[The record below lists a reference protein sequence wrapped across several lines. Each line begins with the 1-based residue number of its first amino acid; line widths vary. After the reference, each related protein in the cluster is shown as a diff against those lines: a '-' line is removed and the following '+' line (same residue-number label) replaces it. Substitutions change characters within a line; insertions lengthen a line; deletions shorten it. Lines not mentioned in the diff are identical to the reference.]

1 METQLDSSEYAAQR
15 ARLDLLL
22 AGRSSPTALRS
33 LQDYALAYVDCFQG
47 NVLQLEH
54 EWEFLAA
61 VLHKAW
67 QDERYE
73 VVVRLASALAYP
85 AGRRRDFTEARRL
98 LHLGI
103 VASRRTRDQHHF
115 AALLNRLGGLVF
127 VHGRYRQGY
136 RLWHTGLY
144 ATEAEGQPGLWEPL
158 TSFAQIADLLGN
170 YASAQH
176 FLETFYGQ
184 RQTVESDGL
193 AVALFVRGLYARFTS
208 HLEKAEADF
217 SRCLRVLAPHNSG
230 EPLVST
236 RLLFFVVVQ
245 AELARTQGN
254 YARAQQYSETA
265 LALARAFG
273 DHYTSAILLVDQGI
287 FAWRQGWYDEV
298 RRVFPSL
305 REIERQVAFP
315 NVAEVNRLLA
325 QQLSEQHLS
334 LAEPRSSQV
343 DTTASSVYVD
353 PLSQREREV
362 LQLVADGCSSREI
375 AARLVITTA
384 TVKKHLEHIY
394 LRLDVHNRTSAVLQG
409 RKLKIIP

>member
-1 METQLDSSEYAAQR
+1 METRPDSSENAAQR
-15 ARLDLLL
+15 ARLELLL
-22 AGRSSPTALRS
+22 AGTSSPVALRS
-33 LQDYALAYVDCFQG
+33 LQDYALAYVECFRG

-54 EWEFLAA
+54 EWDFLAA
-61 VLHKAW
+61 ILHQAW
-67 QDERYE
+67 RDERYE

-85 AGRRRDFTEARRL
+85 AGRRDLTEARRL

-103 VASRRTRDQHHF
+103 VASRRTGDQSHF

-127 VHGRYRQGY
+127 VHGRYHQGY

-144 ATEAEGQPGLWEPL
+144 AVETEGQPGLWEPL

-176 FLETFYGQ
+176 FLETFYGKG
-184 RQTVESDGL
+184 RTVESDGL

-208 HLEKAEADF
+208 HMEKAEEDF
-217 SRCLRVLAPHNSG
+217 SHCLRLLAPQRSG
-230 EPLVST
+230 APLLAT
-236 RLLFFVVVQ
+236 RQLFFVVVQ
-245 AELARTQGN
+245 AELARAQGN

-273 DHYTSAILLVDQGI
+273 DHYTSAILLVDQGL

-325 QQLSEQHLS
+325 QQLSEQNLS
-334 LAEPRSSQV
+334 LDEPRPAHV
-343 DTTASSVYVD
+343 DITAD

-362 LQLVADGCSSREI
+362 LQLVADGCTSREI

-409 RKLKIIP
+409 RKLKIIS